1 MRQARK
7 KNKRIYAADSNWFVF
22 ATKKKETLPCKMLEA
37 TQVEQENEWR
47 EGSQEDGGD
56 VGVEFQSL

>member
-37 TQVEQENEWR
+37 TQVEQENE
-47 EGSQEDGGD
+47 
-56 VGVEFQSL
+56 